1 MTRHSDR
8 RNPSGAD
15 QRVSDA
21 HRPSKQ
27 ENPAILHPSS
37 RPARRL
43 TINRVALGSIRAHKR
58 QYVSLT
64 AGIMLAIFSIS
75 TLLMVV
81 ISIYYNALD
90 DHFAQFGYQDAIIAE
105 APSDLTQDILASGIV
120 ADAGCVYVTGVSTD
134 KLYTLGYMDDV
145 AARLAPRTL
154 LEGRLPEAA
163 GEVAVEQSLLMRL
176 RLDAQVGD
184 AITLEYDV
192 PTQDYYLP
200 DAVAAEYTL
209 VGIYRDMSAT
219 QNEFMPYDRL
229 RSFQP
234 AALISPAEGIAPG
247 GYPIASYYIKYKPGV
262 SDDEIGQ
269 FTDSTF
275 SGPCW
280 YVDQNYNS
288 VILALTDSAILLLV
302 TILGVALVVMAGIG
316 IANAFAVNLAARRRQ
331 IGMMR
336 ALGAT
341 SRQLRRIYGREAL
354 VIALTTAPASVA
366 LAYGAAWGV
375 LRLMDASLQLHV
387 PPAFL
392 PLNVVLSLI
401 CVMLAALAPLV
412 DIGRISPMQA
422 IRETSLLRSRRRIRL
437 RRRREYD
444 AARLL
449 ARRHIALYRSKR
461 VGVTIV
467 LALSL
472 VIISG
477 SCYVFETSNVP
488 VDIQYDYTMSRLSGA
503 STPFVDVDA
512 LWPGM
517 NDSDIYDM
525 RALPLV
531 DGVYA
536 EKCINATAL
545 VDDVT
550 NYILDL
556 EWSRFDISYLY
567 DRSGQKHGAALA
579 LDMPYRIDE
588 NYQRQYDAMRSRLG
602 VDAHMIPMDMVAID
616 PELVKLLND
625 CVYQGTIDLDALN
638 SGREVLLFAPEY
650 INIYLEKQ
658 GDNGFSSTT
667 NYDVAPVIQPELRL
681 HNDMFSAGDELRLC
695 YLFATDP
702 LGDDVDIESLSGVER
717 RDATTRIGAILGKC
731 NSVVQSYPDCPF
743 AITTHA
749 GLAALGLDVAD
760 YTDIGITLSTAPDLA
775 TLELLDSEIE
785 RISQRYADFSFY
797 SANSSMHAQEDSRRL
812 LIACACALIGMFFA
826 IVASMVNNALTNRL
840 RSDLS
845 AIGTLRAVGAPLRT
859 IYSSYRYQLIYMLG
873 WGTALGIALSLGMYA
888 ILAASMWAAP
898 TIANSILKSMLL
910 VLPLAL
916 VFVGLLVLTGMACL
930 WFRLRGV
937 MRIGIVD
944 SIREL

>member
-1 MTRHSDR
+1 MTRQSDR
-8 RNPSGAD
+8 HGAP
-15 QRVSDA
+15 QTTVRHA
-21 HRPSKQ
+21 AAQGPLPRPS
-27 ENPAILHPSS
+27 
-37 RPARRL
+37 ARRARKL

-58 QYVSLT
+58 QYISLT
-64 AGIMLAIFSIS
+64 VGIVLAIFSIS
-75 TLLMVV
+75 TLLMVG

-90 DHFAQFGYQDAIIAE
+90 DHYAQFGHQDAIIAG
-105 APSDLTQDILASGIV
+105 APGDLTQDILASDIV

-134 KLYTLGYMDDV
+134 KLFTLGYMDDV

-163 GEVAVEQSLLMRL
+163 GEVAVEKSLLMRL

-184 AITLEYDV
+184 TITLEYDV
-192 PTQDYYLP
+192 PTQDDFLP
-200 DAVAAEYTL
+200 DAVAAQYTL
-209 VGIYRDMSAT
+209 VGMYRDMSAS
-219 QNEFMPYDRL
+219 QNEFMGYDML

-234 AALISPAEGIAPG
+234 AALIAPAEGIAPG
-247 GYPIASYYIKYKPGV
+247 GYPIVSYYIKYKPGV
-262 SDDEIGQ
+262 SADEIGQ

-288 VILALTDSAILLLV
+288 VMLALTDSTILLLV
-302 TILGVALVVMAGIG
+302 TILGVALAVMAGMG

-354 VIALTTAPASVA
+354 VIALATAPASVA

-375 LRLMDASLQLHV
+375 LRLMDASLELCV

-392 PLNVVLSLI
+392 PLDLALSLI

-449 ARRHIALYRSKR
+449 AHRHIALYRSKR

-477 SCYVFETSNVP
+477 SCYVFESSNVP
-488 VDIQYDYTMSRLSGA
+488 VDIQYDYTVSRLSGA
-503 STPFVDVDA
+503 GSPFVDVDA

-517 NDSDIYDM
+517 SNSDIYDM

-545 VDDVT
+545 VDGVT
-550 NYILDL
+550 DYILDL
-556 EWSRFDISYLY
+556 EPSAFDMSYLY

-579 LDMPYRIDE
+579 LDMPYRVDQ
-588 NYQRQYDAMRSRLG
+588 NYLRQYDAMRSRLG
-602 VDAHMIPMDMVAID
+602 IDAHMIPMDIVAID
-616 PELVKLLND
+616 PELVKLLSD
-625 CVYQGTIDLDALN
+625 CVYQGSIDVDALN
-638 SGREVLLFAPEY
+638 AGQEVLLFAPEY
-650 INIYLEKQ
+650 INIYLQKQ
-658 GDNGFSSTT
+658 GDDGFSSTT
-667 NYDVAPVIQPELRL
+667 NYEAAPVIQPELRL
-681 HNDMFSAGDELRLC
+681 HNDMFIAGDELRLC
-695 YLFATDP
+695 YLFPTDT
-702 LGDDVDIESLSGVER
+702 LAEDVDIESLSGVER
-717 RDATTRIGAILGKC
+717 RDATARIGAILGER
-731 NSVVQSYPDCPF
+731 NAVVQSYPDCPF

-760 YTDIGITLSTAPDLA
+760 YTDIGITLSVAPDLA
-775 TLELLDSEIE
+775 TLELLDAEIE

-797 SANSSMHAQEDSRRL
+797 SANSSMHAQQDNRRL

-826 IVASMVNNALTNRL
+826 IVASMINNSLTNRL

-859 IYSSYRYQLIYMLG
+859 IYASYRYQLIYMLG
-873 WGTALGIALSLGMYA
+873 WGTALGISLSLGMYA
-888 ILAASMWAAP
+888 ILAASMWAEP

-916 VFVGLLVLTGMACL
+916 AFVGLLLLTGMACL
-930 WFRLRGV
+930 WFRLRAV
-937 MRIGIVD
+937 MRMGIVD

>member
-1 MTRHSDR
+1 M
-8 RNPSGAD
+8 
-15 QRVSDA
+15 
-21 HRPSKQ
+21 
-27 ENPAILHPSS
+27 
-37 RPARRL
+37 
-43 TINRVALGSIRAHKR
+43 
-58 QYVSLT
+58 
-64 AGIMLAIFSIS
+64 
-75 TLLMVV
+75 
-81 ISIYYNALD
+81 
-90 DHFAQFGYQDAIIAE
+90 
-105 APSDLTQDILASGIV
+105 
-120 ADAGCVYVTGVSTD
+120 
-134 KLYTLGYMDDV
+134 
-145 AARLAPRTL
+145 
-154 LEGRLPEAA
+154 
-163 GEVAVEQSLLMRL
+163 
-176 RLDAQVGD
+176 
-184 AITLEYDV
+184 
-192 PTQDYYLP
+192 
-200 DAVAAEYTL
+200 
-209 VGIYRDMSAT
+209 
-219 QNEFMPYDRL
+219 
-229 RSFQP
+229 
-234 AALISPAEGIAPG
+234 
-247 GYPIASYYIKYKPGV
+247 
-262 SDDEIGQ
+262 
-269 FTDSTF
+269 
-275 SGPCW
+275 
-280 YVDQNYNS
+280 
-288 VILALTDSAILLLV
+288 
-302 TILGVALVVMAGIG
+302 
-316 IANAFAVNLAARRRQ
+316 
-331 IGMMR
+331 
-336 ALGAT
+336 
-341 SRQLRRIYGREAL
+341 
-354 VIALTTAPASVA
+354 
-366 LAYGAAWGV
+366 
-375 LRLMDASLQLHV
+375 

-392 PLNVVLSLI
+392 PLDVVLSLI

-437 RRRREYD
+437 RRRRRREYD

-602 VDAHMIPMDMVAID
+602 IDAHMILMDIVAID
-616 PELVKLLND
+616 PELVKPLND

-760 YTDIGITLSTAPDLA
+760 YTDIGITLSNCARPGHAGAARFRDRAHIPAVCRLFVLQRELQHARAGGQPAPADSVRLRA
-775 TLELLDSEIE
+775 DRHVLCDSGQHGQQRAHQQAALRPERYRHAARSRSAAAHDILLVQ
-785 RISQRYADFSFY
+785 ISAYIHAGLGYGVRY
-797 SANSSMHAQEDSRRL
+797 SAQSGHVCYTRRVDVGRAHDSQFDTQEHVAGAAPCAGVRRTAGADRHGLPVVQAARRHAHRHRRQHPR
-812 LIACACALIGMFFA
+812 IVRRCAL
-826 IVASMVNNALTNRL
+826 
-840 RSDLS
+840 
-845 AIGTLRAVGAPLRT
+845 
-859 IYSSYRYQLIYMLG
+859 
-873 WGTALGIALSLGMYA
+873 
-888 ILAASMWAAP
+888 
-898 TIANSILKSMLL
+898 
-910 VLPLAL
+910 
-916 VFVGLLVLTGMACL
+916 
-930 WFRLRGV
+930 
-937 MRIGIVD
+937 
-944 SIREL
+944 

>member
-1 MTRHSDR
+1 MTRRSDR
-8 RNPSGAD
+8 RDAHAPREHASDARCSGA
-15 QRVSDA
+15 RAEPVS
-21 HRPSKQ
+21 RSP
-27 ENPAILHPSS
+27 I
-37 RPARRL
+37 RRTRKL
-43 TINRVALGSIRAHKR
+43 TINHVALGSIRAHKR

-64 AGIMLAIFSIS
+64 VGIMLAIFSIS
-75 TLLMVV
+75 TLLMVG
-81 ISIYYNALD
+81 ISMYYGALD
-90 DHFAQFGYQDAIIAE
+90 DHYAQFGHQDAIITRT
-105 APSDLTQDILASGIV
+105 SGDLSQAIMDSGV
-120 ADAGCVYVTGVSTD
+120 VDAVGCVYVTGVSTD
-134 KLYTLGYMDDV
+134 KLYTVGYLDDV

-154 LEGRLPEAA
+154 LKGRLPEAE
-163 GEVAVEQSLLMRL
+163 GEIAVEQSLLPRL

-184 AITLEYDV
+184 TITLEYDV
-192 PTQDYYLP
+192 PTQDDYLP
-200 DAVAAEYTL
+200 DAVAAQYTL
-209 VGIYRDMSAT
+209 VGIYRDMSSS
-219 QNEFMPYDRL
+219 QNEFMGYDMVRN
-229 RSFQP
+229 FQP

-247 GYPIASYYIKYKPGV
+247 GYPIVSYYIKYRPGV
-262 SDDEIGQ
+262 SADAIEQ
-269 FTDSTF
+269 FMRSEF
-275 SGPCW
+275 MGPCW
-280 YVDQNYNS
+280 YIDQNYNS
-288 VILALTDSAILLLV
+288 VILALTDSTILLLV
-302 TILGVALVVMAGIG
+302 TILGVALVVMAVMG

-331 IGMMR
+331 IGLMR

-354 VIALTTAPASVA
+354 VIALATAPASVA

-375 LRLMDASLQLHV
+375 LRLMDASLRLRV

-392 PLNVVLSLI
+392 PVDIALALI

-461 VGVTIV
+461 LGVTIV

-488 VDIQYDYTMSRLSGA
+488 VDIQYDYTVSRLSGA
-503 STPFVDVDA
+503 GSPFVDVDA

-517 NDSDIYDM
+517 SNSDIYDM

-545 VDDVT
+545 VDSVT
-550 NYILDL
+550 DYILDSL
-556 EWSRFDISYLY
+556 WYGSLDESYLY
-567 DRSGQKHGAALA
+567 DRSGRKHGAALA

-588 NYQRQYDAMRSRLG
+588 DYLRQYDAMRSRLG
-602 VDAHMIPMDMVAID
+602 IDAHMIPMDIVAID
-616 PELVKLLND
+616 PELVKLLSD
-625 CVYQGTIDLDALN
+625 CVYQGSIDVDALN
-638 SGREVLLFAPEY
+638 AGQEVLLFAPEY
-650 INIYLEKQ
+650 INIYLQKQ
-658 GDNGFSSTT
+658 GDDGFSSTT
-667 NYDVAPVIQPELRL
+667 NYEAAPVIQPELRL

-695 YLFATDP
+695 YLFPTDT
-702 LGDDVDIESLSGVER
+702 LAEDVDIESLSGVER
-717 RDATTRIGAILGKC
+717 RDATARIGAILGERKAA
-731 NSVVQSYPDCPF
+731 VQSYPDCPF

-760 YTDIGITLSTAPDLA
+760 YSVISVTLSAAPDLA
-775 TLELLDSEIE
+775 TLELLDAEFE
-785 RISQRYADFSFY
+785 RISQRYADFSCY
-797 SANSSMHAQEDSRRL
+797 SANSSMHAQEDDRRL
-812 LIACACALIGMFFA
+812 LIACACALVGMFFA
-826 IVASMVNNALTNRL
+826 IVVSMLNNSLTNRL

-859 IYSSYRYQLIYMLG
+859 IYASYRCQLVYMLG
-873 WGTALGIALSLGMYA
+873 WGTATGIALSLGMYA
-888 ILAASMWAAP
+888 LLAASMWSEP
-898 TIANSILKSMLL
+898 GIADSILQSMRLVPPLL
-910 VLPLAL
+910 LA
-916 VFVGLLVLTGMACL
+916 FVGLLLLTGMVNL